1 MTSLN
6 SKISIVPIEGCY
18 MFEGHEVLMQHSI
31 QQDGHVRITEIKDGV
46 PGASSVVPYETA
58 CEKAEELLSLGYM
71 RY

>member
-6 SKISIVPIEGCY
+6 SKFSIVPIEGCY

-31 QQDGHVRITEIKDGV
+31 QQEDHVRITEMKDGR
-46 PGASSVVPYETA
+46 PGVSKVVPYESA
-58 CEKAEELLSLGYM
+58 CEQAEQLLTWGYV